1 MPMPPG
7 YEGGFEKEY
16 VEALKTFVE
25 NGGIVMIPHK
35 ACGLATKKPGA
46 PSIAMLGWKV
56 ERGPRNLT
64 AGAEKC

>member
-1 MPMPPG
+1 MPMPPE

-25 NGGIVMIPHK
+25 NGGIVMPPNK
-35 ACGLATKKPGA
+35 ACDLAAKELEA
-46 PSIAMLGWKV
+46 PSIATRDRKV